1 MSPDDV
7 RMVATP
13 SPARLEVLYAMVNEA
28 LVRRAASGSGACVTI
43 QASKFQGLELAK
55 VRLEY
60 EKAGWITRIVSDQ
73 REGDYVEFIP
83 RKA

>member
-7 RMVATP
+7 LKAATP
-13 SPARLEVLYAMVNEA
+13 SPARLEALYTMVNEA
-28 LVRRAASGSGACVTI
+28 LVRRAASGGGPCVTI
-43 QASKFQGLELAK
+43 ETSKFQGLELAT

-60 EKAGWITRIVSDQ
+60 EKAGWMTKILSDQ
-73 REGDYVEFIP
+73 REGDYVQFTP